1 MVVSASLTVS
11 DVDSRSTA
19 SYSITSEKN
28 GDFGSISLNQLT
40 GDWVYTLT
48 DNLVTLLN
56 QDAITQDVFVVQVID
71 DQAAIDIA
79 TISITITGLNDNPE
93 LIGTVNGA
101 LSEDNDIV
109 SASVTFS
116 DVDMFVTVSYLVS
129 SNINGLFGHISMNV
143 FSGLWVYTLT
153 DNIVTVLDEGAVT
166 TDEFVVIVTDDQ
178 GGEGVGRIVVTING
192 ENDAP
197 VFGDLVVGEADEED
211 ELITGNVVSSDVDR
225 SSVLSYYVISDSVNG
240 DYGKFSLATSG
251 NWSYVITHNLVD
263 GLDEGD
269 VVTDSFSVQVM
280 DEFGTTD
287 NGIVLLKISG
297 ENDNPI
303 IESGLTVN
311 MLEDDIGVSSSII
324 ISDDDLDTVLEFYFL
339 SNGDVTNNLSS
350 YYGYVSL
357 NYFSGYWEFYAD
369 ATVDTIAQ
377 GEEEVVTF
385 TCLFL
390 MGLIS
395 LQIILKLLLK
405 VKMIF
410 LN

>member
-1 MVVSASLTVS
+1 
-11 DVDSRSTA
+11 
-19 SYSITSEKN
+19 
-28 GDFGSISLNQLT
+28 
-40 GDWVYTLT
+40 
-48 DNLVTLLN
+48 
-56 QDAITQDVFVVQVID
+56 
-71 DQAAIDIA
+71 
-79 TISITITGLNDNPE
+79 
-93 LIGTVNGA
+93 
-101 LSEDNDIV
+101 
-109 SASVTFS
+109 
-116 DVDMFVTVSYLVS
+116 VS
-129 SNINGLFGHISMNV
+129 SNINGLFGHISMNI

-153 DNIVTVLDEGAVT
+153 DNIVTVLDEGVVT

-211 ELITGNVVSSDVDR
+211 ELITGNVVSTDVDR

-311 MLEDDIGVSSSII
+311 M
-324 ISDDDLDTVLEFYFL
+324 
-339 SNGDVTNNLSS
+339 
-350 YYGYVSL
+350 
-357 NYFSGYWEFYAD
+357 
-369 ATVDTIAQ
+369 
-377 GEEEVVTF
+377 
-385 TCLFL
+385 
-390 MGLIS
+390 
-395 LQIILKLLLK
+395 
-405 VKMIF
+405 
-410 LN
+410 